1 MKILTRILKN
11 SCQGPWGSS
20 KILKDPQLSCQDLWG
35 SSKIFKDNLQILPRS
50 LRILCGSYQDLW
62 GSLMFLPKIFK
73 GPLWILPRSLRIFKD
88 PGKEIEDPQGSL
100 RILCSFLPRSWGSSI
115 FLPRSLRI
123 FKDLHRSFAYL
134 TKISE
139 DLQGSSIF
147 FGQDPW
153 GSSIFLPRSLRIV
166 RILCWSD
173 AKILRILNFPAKIF
187 EDHQRPLRILC
198 GSCKDL
204 WGSSVDLEWT
214 FVT

>member
-11 SCQGPWGSS
+11 SCQDPWGSS
-20 KILKDPQLSCQDLWG
+20 KILKDPQFSCQDLWG

-100 RILCSFLPRSWGSSI
+100 RILCW

-123 FKDLHRSFAYL
+123 FKDLHWSFAYL

-153 GSSIFLPRSLRIV
+153 GSS
-166 RILCWSD
+166 
-173 AKILRILNFPAKIF
+173 KILKSSCQER
-187 EDHQRPLRILC
+187 EDPQF
-198 GSCKDL
+198 SWQDL
-204 WGSSVDLEWT
+204 WGSSGSFADQMLRSWGSWIFLRRSLRIIKDL
-214 FVT
+214 

>member
-1 MKILTRILKN
+1 MKNLTRILKN
-11 SCQGPWGSS
+11 SCQDPWGSS
-20 KILKDPQLSCQDLWG
+20 KILKDPQFSCQDLWG

-100 RILCSFLPRSWGSSI
+100 RILCW

-147 FGQDPW
+147 
-153 GSSIFLPRSLRIV
+153 L
-166 RILCWSD
+166 
-173 AKILRILNFPAKIF
+173 AKILEDLQRSLSHLAKNVRILNFLGKIF
-187 EDHQRPLRILC
+187 EDRQDPLLIRC
-198 GSCKDL
+198 
-204 WGSSVDLEWT
+204 
-214 FVT
+214 